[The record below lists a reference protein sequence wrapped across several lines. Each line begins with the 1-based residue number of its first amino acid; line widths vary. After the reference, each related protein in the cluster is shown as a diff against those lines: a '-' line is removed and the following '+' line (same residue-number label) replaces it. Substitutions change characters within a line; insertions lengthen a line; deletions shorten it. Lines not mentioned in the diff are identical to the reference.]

1 MYTFKQRAFS
11 NCFTDANKI
20 YFYSPQ
26 TSRREACKLSG
37 GRAYGRCFAWI
48 KYVCIRQECRLNID
62 HAGTTLYTTIFISRY
77 DFRTWDKQGSRAY
90 AAQHK
95 GCRYNSATSKI
106 VRRVLD
112 PVLQA
117 TRQVYPFKVKTKS
130 IDPDDCTYQPCFL
143 YISRSIHYTF
153 WFQTFTSFTFNINH
167 SNFNDTTSNIVPVF
181 YARYL
186 YVENTSSYNQCARSP
201 VIFFVKTLHLYLY

>member
-1 MYTFKQRAFS
+1 MFS
-11 NCFTDANKI
+11 LYLVRVLKTHKHVHPCTLVCPLFTADSTLDSAVSYRLWPPTHSTAIRRHSERCILLSNVHFRIVFTDANKI

-48 KYVCIRQECRLNID
+48 KYVCIRWECRLNID

-112 PVLQA
+112 PVLQT
-117 TRQVYPFKVKTKS
+117 TR
-130 IDPDDCTYQPCFL
+130 
-143 YISRSIHYTF
+143 
-153 WFQTFTSFTFNINH
+153 
-167 SNFNDTTSNIVPVF
+167 
-181 YARYL
+181 
-186 YVENTSSYNQCARSP
+186 
-201 VIFFVKTLHLYLY
+201 